1 MWTRSMLKSQAK
13 MNLKSKYWS
22 AFVVTLIISILGGGA
37 SAFNGRFSGGSI
49 GFDSDTLKQMQDG
62 NFQQYFT
69 YLEDFFHSGLFVA
82 TIFLGVLAALIGVAF
97 SVFVSSVV
105 QVGGNRWFS
114 RSRESAGA
122 PSIGMIFSLFKAGSY
137 LKTVGSMLWMNLFL
151 FLWNLLA
158 SVPMLIGVIYTTVKI
173 FQTDFSA
180 WRDLTS
186 NQAADLVLKLIV
198 EFGPVL
204 GLLTLASILLSIPYI
219 IKTYSYRMT
228 PWILADNPA
237 IGYRRA
243 LQLSMTMTRGHK
255 WNIFVLDLSFIGWY
269 LLGFLA
275 CCIGT
280 IFVIPYVYAVQ
291 AELFAVL
298 RSESVASG
306 QCTMEEFGY
315 VKVAA
320 PAPEAPANPV
330 Y

>member
-13 MNLKSKYWS
+13 VNLKSKYWS
-22 AFVVTLIISILGGGA
+22 AFVVTLIVGILGGGA
-37 SAFNGRFSGGSI
+37 GALNGRFSGGSI
-49 GFDSDTLKQMQDG
+49 GLDSDAFKQMEHG
-62 NFQQYFT
+62 NFQQYFN
-69 YLEDFFHSGLFVA
+69 YLEDYFHSGLFVA
-82 TIFLGVLAALIGVAF
+82 TIFLGVLVALIGIAF

-122 PSIGMIFSLFKAGSY
+122 PSVGMIFSLFKGGSY
-137 LKTVGSMLWMNLFL
+137 LKTVGGMLWMNLFL

-158 SVPMLIGVIYTTVKI
+158 SIPMIIGAIYTMVKV

-180 WRDLTS
+180 WQNLTS
-186 NQAADLVLKLIV
+186 DQAGELILKLFA
-198 EFGPVL
+198 EYGPVL

-243 LQLSMTMTRGHK
+243 LQLSMAMTRGHK

-269 LLGFLA
+269 ILGFLA

-280 IFVIPYVYAVQ
+280 IFVVPYVYAVQ

-315 VKVAA
+315 VKVTA
-320 PAPEAPANPV
+320 PAPEVPANPV